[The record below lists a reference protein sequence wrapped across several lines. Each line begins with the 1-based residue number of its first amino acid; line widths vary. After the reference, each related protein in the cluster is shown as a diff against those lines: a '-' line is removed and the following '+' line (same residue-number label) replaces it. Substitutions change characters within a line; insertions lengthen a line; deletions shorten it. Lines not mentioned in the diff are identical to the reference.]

1 MTQSERAQLLS
12 HERSPTDR
20 GRRAA
25 EAAWRIEWPRLVA
38 RLTRMFGDIDA
49 AEDLAQDALLAA
61 LEQWPRDGVPPNP
74 GAWLMLTAKHQAID
88 RHRRDA
94 TFRRKLSLLGGELLI
109 EDAEPPLPAGV
120 DPDVGIEDDLL
131 RMVFTACHPIL
142 PSPARVAL
150 TLRLVGG
157 LTTGEIA
164 RAYLVPESTVA
175 QRIVRAKR
183 TLATERIPYEVPSG
197 AELASRLDSVLDV
210 IYLIFNEGY
219 TATSGE
225 DWVRVELVEEGLRL
239 GRILTGLMPDAP
251 EVHGL
256 AALLEVQ
263 SSRVWAR
270 RGASKTVVP
279 LADQDRSRW
288 DRLLIRRGFA
298 ELGCAHALNHRQRR
312 PPGRYALQAAIAAAH
327 AMAAAPEETDWRR
340 IAGLYA
346 VLAQRF
352 PSPIVELNRA
362 VAVAMVDGPA
372 AGLELLD
379 AVAAAG
385 ALSDYHLLHAVRG
398 DFLARLGRH
407 PEAAASFRQA
417 AELTANN
424 AEQTFLR
431 DRANASAPTVA
442 GPTLA
447 PHRRARHEHG

>member
-1 MTQSERAQLLS
+1 MTRSERAQLIGRELS
-12 HERSPTDR
+12 LSEP

-38 RLTRMFGDIDA
+38 GLTRTVGDIDA
-49 AEDLAQDALLAA
+49 AEDLAQDALVAA

-74 GAWLMLTAKHQAID
+74 GAWLMLTAKHRAID
-88 RHRRDA
+88 RRRRDA
-94 TFRRKLSLLGGELLI
+94 TFRRKLSVLGGELVI
-109 EDAEPPLPAGV
+109 EDGEQPLPASV
-120 DPDVGIEDDLL
+120 DPDFAIEDDLL
-131 RMVFTACHPIL
+131 RMVFTVCHPVL
-142 PSPARVAL
+142 RPPARVAL

-157 LTTGEIA
+157 LTTAEIA

-183 TLATERIPYEVPSG
+183 RLTAERIPYEVPHG
-197 AELASRLDSVLDV
+197 AELASRLDSALDV

-219 TATSGE
+219 TATAGE
-225 DWVRVELVEEGLRL
+225 DWVRLELVEEGLRL
-239 GRILTGLMPDAP
+239 ARILTGLIPDEP

-256 AALLEVQ
+256 AALLELQ

-270 RGASKTVVP
+270 SGRSGTLVL
-279 LADQDRSRW
+279 LADQNRARW

-298 ELGCAHALNHRQRR
+298 ELGRAHALNHRRRR

-327 AMAAAPEETDWRR
+327 ALASSPEETDWRR

-352 PSPIVELNRA
+352 PSPIVELNRG

-379 AVAAAG
+379 AIAGAG
-385 ALSDYHLLHAVRG
+385 ALSEYHLLHAVRG
-398 DFLARLGRH
+398 DLLARLGRDR
-407 PEAAASFRQA
+407 EAADAFLQA
-417 AELTANN
+417 AELTANV
-424 AEQTFLR
+424 AEQRFLR
-431 DRANASAPTVA
+431 ARAGV
-442 GPTLA
+442 
-447 PHRRARHEHG
+447 RAT

>member
-1 MTQSERAQLLS
+1 MTRSEHTQPLG
-12 HERSPTDR
+12 HGPSPSDQ
-20 GRRAA
+20 GRRAT

-38 RLTRMFGDIDA
+38 RLTRMFGDIDT
-49 AEDLAQDALLAA
+49 AEDLAQEALLAA

-74 GAWLMLTAKHQAID
+74 GAWLMVTAKHRAID
-88 RHRRDA
+88 RHRRDVS
-94 TFRRKLSLLGGELLI
+94 FRRKLSVLGGELVI
-109 EDAEPPLPAGV
+109 EDAEPPLPASV
-120 DPDVGIEDDLL
+120 DPDAAIEDDLL
-131 RMVFTACHPIL
+131 RMVFTACHPVL
-142 PSPARVAL
+142 VPAARVAL

-164 RAYLVPESTVA
+164 RAYLVAESTVA

-183 TLATERIPYEVPSG
+183 KLATERIPYEVPCG
-197 AELASRLDSVLDV
+197 EDLASRLDSVLNV

-225 DWVRVELVEEGLRL
+225 DWVRIELVEEGLRL

-256 AALLEVQ
+256 AALLELQ

-270 RGASKTVVP
+270 SGASGTIVL

-298 ELGCAHALNHRQRR
+298 ELGRAHALNHQRR
-312 PPGRYALQAAIAAAH
+312 QPPGRYALQAAIAAAH
-327 AMAAAPEETDWRR
+327 AMAATPEETEWRR

-362 VAVAMVDGPA
+362 VAVSMVDGPG
-372 AGLELLD
+372 AGLALLE
-379 AVAAAG
+379 AIAETG

-398 DFLARLGRH
+398 DLLDRLGRDE
-407 PEAAASFRQA
+407 EAATSFRQA
-417 AELTANN
+417 AELTANV
-424 AEQTFLR
+424 AEREFLR
-431 DRANASAPTVA
+431 DRADGCV
-442 GPTLA
+442 
-447 PHRRARHEHG
+447 HRREPTAPMS

>member
-1 MTQSERAQLLS
+1 MTQSDRRQTISREPSLS
-12 HERSPTDR
+12 ER

-38 RLTRMFGDIDA
+38 GLTRLVGDIDA
-49 AEDLAQDALLAA
+49 AEDLAQDALVAA

-74 GAWLMLTAKHQAID
+74 GGWLMLTAKHRAID
-88 RHRRDA
+88 RRRRDA
-94 TFRRKLSLLGGELLI
+94 TFRRKLSVLGGELVI
-109 EDAEPPLPAGV
+109 EDAEPPLPASV
-120 DPDVGIEDDLL
+120 DPDFAIEDDLL

-142 PSPARVAL
+142 APPARVAL

-157 LTTGEIA
+157 LTTEEIG

-183 TLATERIPYEVPSG
+183 RLRTQRIPYEVPRG

-219 TATSGE
+219 TATSGA

-239 GRILTGLMPDAP
+239 ARILAGLMPDEP
-251 EVHGL
+251 EVRGL
-256 AALLEVQ
+256 AALLELQ

-270 RGASKTVVP
+270 SGTSRTLVL
-279 LADQDRSRW
+279 LADQNRGRW

-298 ELGCAHALNHRQRR
+298 ELGRAHAQSHRQRR

-327 AMAAAPEETDWRR
+327 AMAATPEETDWRR

-352 PSPIVELNRA
+352 QSPIVELNRA
-362 VAVAMVDGPA
+362 VAVAMVDGPG
-372 AGLELLD
+372 AGLEL
-379 AVAAAG
+379 VEEIAAAG

-398 DFLARLGRH
+398 DLLARLGRH
-407 PEAAASFRQA
+407 QEAATSFLQA
-417 AELTANN
+417 TELTANI
-424 AEQTFLR
+424 AEQHFLR
-431 DRANASAPTVA
+431 GRANACI
-442 GPTLA
+442 
-447 PHRRARHEHG
+447 HH

>member
-1 MTQSERAQLLS
+1 MTRSERTQLIDRALS
-12 HERSPTDR
+12 PNER

-38 RLTRMFGDIDA
+38 GLTRMLGDIDA

-74 GAWLMLTAKHQAID
+74 GAWLMLTAKHRAID

-94 TFRRKLSLLGGELLI
+94 TYRRKLSVLGSELVI
-109 EDAEPPLPAGV
+109 EDAEQPLPTSV
-120 DPDVGIEDDLL
+120 DPDIAIEDDLL
-131 RMVFTACHPIL
+131 RMVFTACHPVL
-142 PSPARVAL
+142 SPPARVAL

-157 LTTGEIA
+157 LTTAEIS

-183 TLATERIPYEVPSG
+183 RIAAEQIAYEVPHG
-197 AELASRLDSVLDV
+197 AEVASRLVSVLDV

-225 DWVRVELVEEGLRL
+225 DWVRAELVEEGLRL
-239 GRILTGLMPDAP
+239 ARILTGLMPDQP

-256 AALLEVQ
+256 AALLELQ
-263 SSRVWAR
+263 ASRVWAR
-270 RGASKTVVP
+270 SGAPRTLVL
-279 LADQDRSRW
+279 LADQNRARW

-298 ELGCAHALNHRQRR
+298 ELGRTHAINHRQGR

-327 AMAAAPEETDWRR
+327 AMAAAPQETDWRR

-346 VLAQRF
+346 LLAQQF

-362 VAVAMVDGPA
+362 VAIAMVDGPG
-372 AGLELLD
+372 AGLELLE
-379 AVAAAG
+379 AITAAG
-385 ALSDYHLLHAVRG
+385 ELSDYHLLHAVRG
-398 DFLARLGRH
+398 DLLARLGRRQ
-407 PEAAASFRQA
+407 EAATSFLHAS
-417 AELTANN
+417 ELTANI
-424 AEQTFLR
+424 AEQQFLR
-431 DRANASAPTVA
+431 DRANACVHHKPGLDV
-442 GPTLA
+442 
-447 PHRRARHEHG
+447 